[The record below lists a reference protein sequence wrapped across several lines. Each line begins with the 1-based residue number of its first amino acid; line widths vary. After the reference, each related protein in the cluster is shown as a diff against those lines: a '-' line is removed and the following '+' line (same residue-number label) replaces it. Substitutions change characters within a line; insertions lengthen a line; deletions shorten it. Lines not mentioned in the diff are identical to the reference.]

1 MVKIFVSEKN
11 WSRKKVR
18 LPKNILIAK
27 AKKEKRVVSRSKAL
41 AAKAQRP

>member
-1 MVKIFVSEKN
+1 MVRWISDKT
-11 WSRKKVR
+11 WSKKKVR

-27 AKKEKRVVSRSKAL
+27 AKKGKRVVSRSKAL

>member
-1 MVKIFVSEKN
+1 MKIFITESQ
-11 WSRKKVR
+11 WKKKGKR

-27 AKKEKRVVSRSKAL
+27 SKKGTRVVSRSKAL